1 MCPRRQEVQDVAP
14 SCSVIVLSGHLVHP
28 LTAMSRYVPAGH
40 RAELPEK
47 FPITMIYSVVSQDH
61 PLMVQ
66 VLRYTLLQSEKLRT
80 RPSKNGTLDV
90 AYDNVQ

>member
-1 MCPRRQEVQDVAP
+1 MNDYSVWYIQEKKLPHFVRSSLAMCPRRQEVQDVAP

-47 FPITMIYSVVSQDH
+47 FPITLIHSNASPSSHASSQIKSF
-61 PLMVQ
+61 
-66 VLRYTLLQSEKLRT
+66 TL
-80 RPSKNGTLDV
+80 
-90 AYDNVQ
+90 